1 MDFGVTITGGVSP
14 WQIFQQNERGTAQI
28 EVRGKCRRVHLSQEL
43 PLTFTPVEQGA
54 ITVKARVALE
64 SSGENIVPWTRCTVA
79 GDVEWNITFAEVPAG
94 GPYRIETYMEYEGW
108 DGLSCTRGDMV
119 HHVGVGDV
127 FVIAGQSNAAGRAKD
142 PVEDAPEIGVHL
154 LRDSGVWDIAAHP
167 LGETTGSVHIGHF
180 ENHNP
185 GHTPWLHFAKILKR
199 TLGYPIGL
207 VMCAYGGS
215 PLRWWNP
222 AENGALTR
230 NMLEML
236 AEYDLHPKAMLWYQG
251 EAEGFENSAET
262 YLDRFSAF
270 LNSVRA
276 SLSQPDLPVIT
287 FQLNR
292 QFCECDLALDRQ
304 WGIVRQAQREAMY
317 RLFNVWTLPTQD
329 VSMFDFIHNSAS
341 GNLVLGERA
350 AKCALANLYGKQRDW
365 KAPEVIKA
373 LLVSPDTV
381 ELQFDRVFNWINP
394 FDPPANLLPFEAE
407 DETGFATPVS
417 YETRTDTL
425 LLTFARPLGQ
435 NAVLHGSWRSN
446 PGQVVP
452 WDCMRYPMLAFY
464 SLPITRE

>member
-14 WQIFQQNERGTAQI
+14 WQIFQQNAQGFASI
-28 EVRGKCRRVHLSQEL
+28 HISGACRRVHLSSEL
-43 PLTFTPVEQGA
+43 PLVFSPVESGA
-54 ITVKARVALE
+54 VTVKARVALE
-64 SSGENIVPWTRCTVA
+64 SSGENIVPWSLC
-79 GDVEWNITFAEVPAG
+79 DVQNDQTWDIVFDRVPAG

-127 FVIAGQSNAAGRAKD
+127 FVIAGQSNAAGRSKD
-142 PVEDAPEIGVHL
+142 PIEDAPEIGVHL
-154 LRDSGVWDIAAHP
+154 LRDSGVWDLAAHP
-167 LGETTGSVHIGHF
+167 LGETTGSVHLGHF

-236 AEYDLHPKAMLWYQG
+236 GEYDLHPKAMLWYQG
-251 EAEGFENSAET
+251 EAEGFENSADT
-262 YLDRFSAF
+262 YFDRFSAF
-270 LNSVRA
+270 LSSIRV
-276 SLSQPDLPVIT
+276 SLGQPELPVIT

-304 WGIVRQAQREAMY
+304 WGIVRQAQRDAMY
-317 RLFNVWTLPTQD
+317 RLKNVWTLPTQD
-329 VSMFDFIHNSAS
+329 VSMFDFIHNGAS

-350 AKCALANLYGKQRDW
+350 AKCVLTNLYGKPRDW
-365 KAPEVIKA
+365 KAPEVIKV
-373 LLVSPDTV
+373 LLVAPDTV
-381 ELQFDRVFNWINP
+381 ELRFDRILNWINP
-394 FDPPANLLPFEAE
+394 FDPPARLLPFEAE
-407 DETGFATPVS
+407 DAEGFAVPVS
-417 YETRTDTL
+417 YETRPDTL
-425 LLTFARPLGQ
+425 LLTFDRALGEG
-435 NAVLHGSWRSN
+435 AVLHGSWRSN
-446 PGQVVP
+446 PGQIVP
-452 WDCMRYPMLAFY
+452 WDCMRYPILAFY
-464 SLPITRE
+464 GIPVTRE

>member
-28 EVRGKCRRVHLSQEL
+28 KVFGKCRRIHLSQEL
-43 PLTFTPVEQGA
+43 PLAFTPVNQGA
-54 ITVKARVALE
+54 VTVKARIALE
-64 SSGENIVPWTRCTVA
+64 SSGENIVPWTRCAVT
-79 GDVEWNITFAEVPAG
+79 GDADWSITFADVPAG
-94 GPYRIETYMEYEGW
+94 GPYRVETYMEYEGW

-119 HHVGVGDV
+119 HHIGVGDV

-142 PVEDAPEIGVHL
+142 PIEDAPEIGVHL
-154 LRDSGVWDIAAHP
+154 LRDSGKWDLAAHP
-167 LGETTGSVHIGHF
+167 LGETTGSIHLGHF

-185 GHTPWLHFAKILKR
+185 GHTPWLHFAKILKH

-222 AENGALTR
+222 AENGALTQ

-270 LNSVRA
+270 LDSVRA
-276 SLSQPDLPVIT
+276 SLAQPPLPVIT

-304 WGIVRQAQREAMY
+304 WGIVRQAQRDAMY
-317 RLFNVWTLPTQD
+317 RLQNVYTLPTQD

-341 GNLVLGERA
+341 ANLVLGERA
-350 AKCALANLYGKQRDW
+350 AKCALANLYGRQRDW
-365 KAPEVIKA
+365 KAPEVTKVVLIA
-373 LLVSPDTV
+373 PDTI
-381 ELQFDRVFNWINP
+381 ELHFDRIYNWINP
-394 FDPPANLLPFEAE
+394 FDPPASLLPFEAE
-407 DETGFATPVS
+407 DEKGFAKPVS
-417 YETRTDTL
+417 YETRTETL
-425 LLTFARPLGQ
+425 LLTFDRPLGAS
-435 NAVLHGSWRSN
+435 AVLHGSWRSN

-464 SLPITRE
+464 QLPITKE